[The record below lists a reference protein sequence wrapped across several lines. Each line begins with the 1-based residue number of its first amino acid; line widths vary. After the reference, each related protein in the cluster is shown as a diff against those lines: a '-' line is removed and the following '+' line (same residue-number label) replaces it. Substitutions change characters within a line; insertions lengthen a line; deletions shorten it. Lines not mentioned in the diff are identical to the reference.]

1 MKMKRVLAL
10 MLSSAMICATVPAEV
25 LAAEE
30 ISVDAD
36 ENAAQL
42 LLDQDEIHV
51 EYRGIAEYSSESWII
66 NLYVE
71 NNTQNDFYFS
81 IRNVVV
87 NGCVISVANNGST
100 IQAGSNWLAEPGFKL
115 VLDTDKLAAYDIS
128 QITDINFDIDIST
141 EMFGDEILTQSVRI
155 NNVNKDY
162 LGELKNKQKGT
173 VLLDSDD
180 AYVEYYGISEY
191 SSQSW
196 IVDLYVENRRDTEI
210 CLALADTLIDNNDI
224 GLANNYVTI
233 PAHAKY
239 MTEPNFQMVLDTDD
253 LNTYGIS
260 AINKI
265 SGNLKL
271 QTSFGGDVISE
282 TKVELDNK

>member
-1 MKMKRVLAL
+1 MRMKKVMAL
-10 MLSSAMICATVPAEV
+10 ILSSAMICAAVPGEV

-42 LLDQDEIHV
+42 LLDQDGIHV
-51 EYRGIAEYSSESWII
+51 EYRGIVEYSSESWII

-115 VLDTDKLAAYDIS
+115 VLDTNKLAAYGIS
-128 QITDINFDIDIST
+128 QITDINFDIDVST

-155 NNVNKDY
+155 NNVNKD
-162 LGELKNKQKGT
+162 
-173 VLLDSDD
+173 
-180 AYVEYYGISEY
+180 
-191 SSQSW
+191 
-196 IVDLYVENRRDTEI
+196 
-210 CLALADTLIDNNDI
+210 
-224 GLANNYVTI
+224 
-233 PAHAKY
+233 
-239 MTEPNFQMVLDTDD
+239 
-253 LNTYGIS
+253 
-260 AINKI
+260 
-265 SGNLKL
+265 
-271 QTSFGGDVISE
+271 
-282 TKVELDNK
+282 